1 MASHPEDDAR
11 IIRDVAARLNLGE
24 DLVRVVLDAT
34 YEAILSGLGR
44 QGKVVLKPFATF
56 TLSDRKPRALK
67 HPKTG
72 RIVLVPARRSVR
84 ISPSRAFKGKV
95 VHRLE
100 TVLGVV
106 PAGAASPVAE
116 ALTLLKTD
124 SFTTLDAP
132 SAQAAGAIL
141 AGTPVSLVLV
151 DAAVPAEAV
160 HAFARQARQDP
171 KNRLCT
177 VLALLDP
184 GADALGVPDF
194 RVLPNR
200 WLLMPQTPEE
210 IAEAARV
217 ELRRLAEER
226 GYFRQQVLV
235 EMAST
240 SEAVQECTR
249 FLEDLLVDTAL
260 AEEDRLHLGAALR
273 EAVENGL
280 RHGNLRDVQ
289 KLLRAELLIDR
300 EKATFWVRDEG
311 PGFDY
316 EAYLQNAPVGSAV
329 EIARANIAGGKVGG
343 LGIKLLQQCVDEVQ
357 YTPPGNQVNLTKYFR
372 QA

>member
-1 MASHPEDDAR
+1 MASHAEDDAR

-34 YEAILSGLGR
+34 YEAVLSGLGR
-44 QGKVVLKPFATF
+44 KGKVTLKPFATF
-56 TLSDRKPRALK
+56 TLSDRSPRTLK

-72 RIVLVPARRSVR
+72 RIVLVPASRSVR
-84 ISPSRAFKGKV
+84 ISPSRAFKGKAV
-95 VHRLE
+95 RRLE
-100 TVLGVV
+100 TVLGVA
-106 PAGAASPVAE
+106 PAGSGPVEE
-116 ALTLLKTD
+116 ALKLLQAE
-124 SFTTLDAP
+124 SYTTLAVP
-132 SAQAAGAIL
+132 SLEAAGAIL
-141 AGTPVSLVLV
+141 ADTPVSIVLV
-151 DAAVPAEAV
+151 DAPVPSEAV
-160 HAFARQARQDP
+160 HAFVRQARQDP
-171 KNRLCT
+171 KNRLCA

-184 GADALGVPDF
+184 GADSLGVPDF

-210 IAEAARV
+210 LAEAARV

-235 EMAST
+235 EMVST
-240 SEAVQECTR
+240 SEATQDCAR
-249 FLEDLLVDTAL
+249 FLEDLLVDTAFG
-260 AEEDRLHLGAALR
+260 EEGRLHLGAALR
-273 EAVENGL
+273 EAIENGL
-280 RHGNLRDVQ
+280 RHGNLRDAQ

-300 EKATFWVRDEG
+300 EKATFWVRDDG

-343 LGIKLLQQCVDEVQ
+343 LGIKLLQQCVDEVR
-357 YTPPGNQVNLTKYFR
+357 YTPPGNQVNLTKYLR
-372 QA
+372 